1 MAQKPEVRALY
12 HQPTFTFSY
21 VAWDPDTRDAVIID
35 PVLDY
40 DGASGRT
47 GTESAAAL
55 LAIIEHEGLS
65 LDWILET
72 HAHADHLS
80 AAGYLHQRS
89 GAPVCIGAG
98 ISAVQQTFSEIYNLG
113 PGFPTDGR
121 QFDRLFADGDR
132 FPLGGMEI
140 EVMAT
145 PGHTNDSVTYLLGD
159 AAFVGD
165 TLFSPDYGSARCD
178 FPGGDAATLF
188 HSVRRLYGLPPE
200 TRLFLC
206 HDYPP
211 EGREP
216 RCEWSVAEQRRDNI
230 HLGANTR
237 EQDFVAMRSARDAQL
252 GMPAL
257 IIPAV
262 QVNIRAG
269 RLPEP
274 ESNGTRYL
282 RVPLDTLGGNFQ

>member
-1 MAQKPEVRALY
+1 MTTGPEVRGLY
-12 HQPTFTFSY
+12 HPPTSTFSY
-21 VAWDPDTRDAVIID
+21 LAWDPATRAAAIID

-47 GTESAAAL
+47 DTAGAAAL
-55 LAIIEHEGLS
+55 LAMVEREGLQ
-65 LDWILET
+65 LRWILET

-80 AAGYLHQRS
+80 AAACLRERT
-89 GAPVCIGAG
+89 GAPVGIGRG
-98 ISAVQQTFSEIYNLG
+98 ITAVQANFRDIYHLG
-113 PGFPTDGR
+113 PDFPVDGR
-121 QFDRLFADGDR
+121 QFDRLLDDGER
-132 FPLGGMEI
+132 LALGELAI

-145 PGHTNDSVTYLLGD
+145 PGHTDDSVTYRIGD

-165 TLFSPDYGSARCD
+165 TLFAPDYGSARCD
-178 FPGGDAATLF
+178 FPGGDAARLF
-188 HSVRRLYGLPPE
+188 GSVQRLYRLPPE

-216 RCEWSVAEQRRDNI
+216 RCEWSVAEQRAGNVHI
-230 HLGANTR
+230 NAETR
-237 EQDFVAMRSARDAQL
+237 EADFVAMRNQRDAGL
-252 GMPAL
+252 KMPAL
-257 IIPAV
+257 IIPSV

-274 ESNGTRYL
+274 EENGRRYL
-282 RVPLDTLGGNFQ
+282 RIPLDTL

>member
-1 MAQKPEVRALY
+1 MAQALEVRGLY
-12 HQPTFTFSY
+12 HRPTSTFSY
-21 VAWDPDTRDAVIID
+21 VAWDPATKHAAIVD

-40 DGASGRT
+40 DGAAART
-47 GTESAAAL
+47 GTQSAAAL
-55 LAIIEHEGLS
+55 LAIVDREGLEMR
-65 LDWILET
+65 WILDT

-80 AAGYLHQRS
+80 AAGYLHERT
-89 GAPVCIGAG
+89 GVPVGIGAG
-98 ISAVQQTFSEIYNLG
+98 ITSVQETFREIYNLG
-113 PGFPTDGR
+113 SGFATDGR
-121 QFDRLFADGDR
+121 QFERLFRDGER
-132 FPLGGMEI
+132 FPLGTI
-140 EVMAT
+140 EVEVLAT
-145 PGHTNDSVTYLLGD
+145 PGHTSDSVTYLIGD

-178 FPGGDAATLF
+178 FPGGDAATLYR
-188 HSVRRLYGLPPE
+188 SVRRLYALPAD

-211 EGREP
+211 DGREP
-216 RCEWSVAEQRRDNI
+216 QCEWSIEDQRESNI
-230 HLGANTR
+230 HINAGTS
-237 EQDFVAMRSARDAQL
+237 EDDFVAMRRARDATL

-274 ESNGTRYL
+274 EDNGTRYL
-282 RVPLDTLGGNFQ
+282 RVPVDTL

>member
-1 MAQKPEVRALY
+1 MTKTPQVRGLY
-12 HQPTFTFSY
+12 HEPTFTFSY
-21 VAWDPDTRDAVIID
+21 VVWDPETRQAAIMD

-40 DGASGRT
+40 DGAAGRT
-47 GTESAAAL
+47 STASAAAL
-55 LAIIEHEGLS
+55 LAIVAHEGLE
-65 LDWILET
+65 LRWILDT

-80 AAGYLHQRS
+80 AAGYLHERT
-89 GAPVCIGAG
+89 GAPVGIGIG
-98 ISAVQQTFSEIYNLG
+98 ISSVQATFSEIYNLG
-113 PGFPTDGR
+113 PNFPTDGR
-121 QFDRLFADGDR
+121 QFDRLLADGDR
-132 FPLGGMEI
+132 LPLGNLEI
-140 EVMAT
+140 EVLAT
-145 PGHTNDSVTYLLGD
+145 PGHTSDSVTYLIGD

-188 HSVRRLYGLPPE
+188 RSVRRLYALPPE

-211 EGREP
+211 DGREP
-216 RCEWSVAEQRRDNI
+216 RCEWSVAEQRAGNI
-230 HLGANTR
+230 HIDARTR
-237 EQDFVAMRSARDAQL
+237 EEDFVAMRRERDATL

-257 IIPAV
+257 IIPSV

-274 ESNGTRYL
+274 EDNGTRYL
-282 RVPLDTLGGNFQ
+282 RVPLDTL

>member
-1 MAQKPEVRALY
+1 MEQALEVRGLY
-12 HQPTFTFSY
+12 HRPTCTFSY
-21 VAWDPDTRDAVIID
+21 VAWDPATQHAAIID

-40 DGASGRT
+40 DGAAGRT
-47 GTESAAAL
+47 GTQSAAAL
-55 LAIIEHEGLS
+55 LAIVDLEGLE
-65 LDWILET
+65 LRWILDT

-80 AAGYLHQRS
+80 AAGYLHERT
-89 GAPVCIGAG
+89 GAPVGIGAG
-98 ISAVQQTFSEIYNLG
+98 ITLVQETFREIYNLG
-113 PGFPTDGR
+113 SGFATDGR
-121 QFDRLFADGDR
+121 QFERLFADGER
-132 FPLGGMEI
+132 FPLGQL
-140 EVMAT
+140 EVEVLAT
-145 PGHTNDSVTYLLGD
+145 PGHTSDSVTYLVGD

-178 FPGGDAATLF
+178 FPGGDAATLYR
-188 HSVRRLYGLPPE
+188 SVRRLYGLPAD

-211 EGREP
+211 DGREP
-216 RCEWSVAEQRRDNI
+216 RCEWSIADQREGNI
-230 HLGANTR
+230 HLNAGTS
-237 EQDFVAMRSARDAQL
+237 EDDFVAMRSARDATL

-274 ESNGTRYL
+274 EDNGTRYL
-282 RVPLDTLGGNFQ
+282 RVPLDKL

>member
-1 MAQKPEVRALY
+1 MTSTPEVRGFY
-12 HQPTFTFSY
+12 HEPTSTFSY
-21 VAWDPDTRDAVIID
+21 VAWDPATRHAAILD

-40 DGASGRT
+40 DGAAGRT
-47 GTESAAAL
+47 GTTSAEAL
-55 LAIIEHEGLS
+55 LTIVARERLELR
-65 LDWILET
+65 WILET

-80 AAGYLHQRS
+80 AAGYLHQRT
-89 GAPVCIGAG
+89 GAPVGIGAG
-98 ISAVQQTFSEIYNLG
+98 ISAVQSAFSEIYNLG
-113 PGFPTDGR
+113 PEFPTDGR

-132 FPLGGMEI
+132 FRLG
-140 EVMAT
+140 EVDVEVLAT
-145 PGHTNDSVTYLLGD
+145 PGHTSDSVTYLVGD

-188 HSVRRLYGLPPE
+188 HSVRKLYSLAPG

-211 EGREP
+211 NGREP
-216 RCEWSVAEQRRDNI
+216 RCEWSVAEQRDGNI
-230 HLGANTR
+230 HIDGQTSEA
-237 EQDFVAMRSARDAQL
+237 DFVAMRRERDATL
-252 GMPAL
+252 AMPAL

-262 QVNIRAG
+262 QINIRAG
-269 RLPEP
+269 HLPEP

-282 RVPLDTLGGNFQ
+282 RVPLDKL